1 MHSAVCFLKYYRMWK
16 PSKGKGEETGI
27 GEMIKD
33 GVENRR

>member
-1 MHSAVCFLKYYRMWK
+1 MWK

-27 GEMIKD
+27 GEIMKN